1 MANNEDV
8 MNAVRVLRFAFPMS
22 LRDGDAVGHA
32 QNLALA
38 VDLVTRALEKR
49 EEVLR
54 NVLWVTRG
62 ATDSPLEDA
71 FGHALSN
78 IEMRVEEALGIGPED
93 EVEHD
98 EVKETP

>member
-1 MANNEDV
+1 MDDDV
-8 MNAVRVLRFAFPMS
+8 KDAVRVLRFAFPMS

-38 VDLVTRALEKR
+38 IDLVTRALEKH
-49 EEVLR
+49 ETVITDILR
-54 NVLWVTRG
+54 VVRG
-62 ATDSPLEDA
+62 ATDVRLEDA

-93 EVEHD
+93 VVE
-98 EVKETP
+98 ETL